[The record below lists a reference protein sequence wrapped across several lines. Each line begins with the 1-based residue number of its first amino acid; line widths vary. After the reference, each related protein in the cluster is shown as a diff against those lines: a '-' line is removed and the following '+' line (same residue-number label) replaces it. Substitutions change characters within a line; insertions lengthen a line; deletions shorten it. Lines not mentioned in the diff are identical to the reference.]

1 MNSLILSF
9 FLLACIPAFGQIQIK
24 NSPTGTANKTSASA
38 EDKTELSTAETIIQM
53 RQKIIDAEGAFQ
65 ESLAASS
72 DNNIPS
78 GATHTELIEKNTMM
92 RWLIRTYQNHITLLE
107 EIESIRKRQDDVRRE
122 ASTWSGFNEK
132 PPYSI
137 LLADNIRDSIQ
148 SATSKLESAK
158 IAGTLAEKLVEEAR
172 SELTSFESKI
182 RQTSEKMEA
191 GKDKDSTARLSWE
204 LDLQKLQSRVAA
216 ARISNYEIRR
226 RISEEEIAEQQ
237 QKLKL
242 LEKQLSLA
250 TSRVRFSKDDLDSV
264 VSMLNIEQTHV
275 KNEIIDAEA
284 DYPKQQKALEE
295 SREKLKIAIQNAAD
309 DKGSGTSGNR
319 EKIIQLQ
326 ESVELRGIQAETS
339 AKRLETLRM
348 ISDGINMELGIWE
361 MRFASYG
368 VRDFKKIRESCRKL
382 EFNLERVSLLQDYF
396 KRQIDITSN
405 LVTEEKNRLQGNS
418 GDAGK
423 IEILNEKFKTYKE
436 RDELYRG
443 TLNSVEKIRRLLM
456 RWKDSLDFDRKSLS
470 FTARMQDLFTE
481 MSLFGPK
488 LWNFEVISVDDS
500 ITVDGQQIVGRRS
513 ITTGKIIK
521 VLLTLFIGYFVCC
534 FIAYLASRIFIR
546 RFAVERP
553 IAELARRWIKF
564 FLVMIL
570 AIFSLVTAKIPLTV
584 FAFAGGALAIGI
596 GFGMQNLLKNFIS
609 GIILLIERPL
619 RVGDV
624 VDVRGTLG
632 TVTSIGLRSSLIR
645 NSNGIEIFIPNSTF
659 LENEVI
665 NWTHSNRQARFNVKV
680 GVAYGC
686 STTKV
691 TEVLLNIAREHCLV
705 LKSPPPQ
712 VLLEDF
718 GDNALLFVLN
728 YWIDVLPETDTRQI
742 ASDIRHTMEKKLSEA
757 DIAISFPRDIRIAA
771 EKPLKIEFVHG
782 EKPPDK

>member
-9 FLLACIPAFGQIQIK
+9 LLLLCIPAFGQIQIK
-24 NSPTGTANKTSASA
+24 NSLTGTANKTSDSA
-38 EDKTELSTAETIIQM
+38 DGKTALSTAEIISQM
-53 RQKIIDAEGAFQ
+53 RQKITDAERIFQ

-72 DNNIPS
+72 NNNIPA
-78 GATHTELIEKNTMM
+78 GATPTELIEKNTMM

-107 EIESIRKRQDDVRRE
+107 EVESIRKRQDDVRRE

-158 IAGTLAEKLVEEAR
+158 IAGTLVEKLVEEAR
-172 SELTSFESKI
+172 SELKGFESKI
-182 RQTSEKMEA
+182 RQTSEKMESD
-191 GKDKDSTARLSWE
+191 KDKYSTAHLSWNLE
-204 LDLQKLQSRVAA
+204 LQKLQSRVAA
-216 ARISNYEIRR
+216 ARISNYEIRHK
-226 RISEEEIAEQQ
+226 ISEEEIVEQQ

-250 TSRVRFSKDDLDSV
+250 ISRVRFSKEDLDSV
-264 VSMLNIEQTHV
+264 VSVLNIEQNHV
-275 KNEIIDAEA
+275 KNETIDVET

-295 SREKLKIAIQNAAD
+295 SREKLKIAIQNVPD
-309 DKGSGTSGNR
+309 EKGSGKS
-319 EKIIQLQ
+319 ESKSKIVQLQ
-326 ESVELRGIQAETS
+326 ELVELRGIQAETS
-339 AKRLETLRM
+339 AKKLESLRI
-348 ISDGINMELGIWE
+348 ISDGINMERGIWE

-368 VRDFKKIRESCRKL
+368 VRDFKKIRESCHKL
-382 EFNLERVSLLQDYF
+382 EVNLERVKLLQDYF
-396 KRQIDITSN
+396 KRQMDITSN
-405 LVTEEKNRLQGNS
+405 LVAEEKNRLQGNS
-418 GDAGK
+418 EDAGK

-470 FTARMQDLFTE
+470 FTGRMQDLFTE
-481 MSLFGPK
+481 MSSFGPK
-488 LWNFEVISVDDS
+488 LWNIEVISVDDS
-500 ITVDGQQIVGRRS
+500 ITVDGQQLVGRRS
-513 ITTGKIIK
+513 ITAGKIIE

-534 FIAYLASRIFIR
+534 FIAYLTSRLFMR
-546 RFAVERP
+546 RFAIERP

-564 FLVMIL
+564 FLVMLL
-570 AIFSLVTAKIPLTV
+570 AIFSLVAAKIPLTV

-624 VDVRGTLG
+624 VDVGGTLG

-691 TEVLLNIAREHCLV
+691 TEILLNIAREHCLV
-705 LKSPPPQ
+705 LKSPGPQ

-718 GDNALLFVLN
+718 GDNSLLFVLN

-742 ASDIRHTMEKKLSEA
+742 ASDIRHTMEKKLGEA
-757 DIAISFPRDIRIAA
+757 SIAISFPRDIRIAA